1 MAIAAVAL
9 AAFAGACFAAVT
21 APGQSSRTSRP
32 AIAIEVASVRPV
44 PASSEPVLPPEPAR
58 LQAAA
63 DYLGIPVEQ
72 LTAQLTEG
80 RSLAQIADAIP
91 GKSEAGLIQALVQQR
106 REQLAKRAETLP
118 KRVKA
123 AVLKLGGPG
132 SGGGGGMLAVARAY
146 LGITAVAL
154 TRELRSGKTL
164 GGIAEST
171 PGRSR
176 EGLGKALY
184 AAREHQ
190 LKSAAQAGRLSE
202 AATHARLAHV
212 QLRVDRILSRTH
224 HKGAHKHAHRPAR

>member
-21 APGQSSRTSRP
+21 APGQSSQSSRP
-32 AIAIEVASVRPV
+32 TTAIEVASVHPV
-44 PASSEPVLPPEPAR
+44 PASSEPVLPPEPIR

-63 DYLGIPVEQ
+63 DYLGIPVGQ
-72 LTAQLTEG
+72 LTGELTEG
-80 RSLAQIADAIP
+80 KSLAQIADAIP

-132 SGGGGGMLAVARAY
+132 SGSNGGMLAVARSY
-146 LGITAVAL
+146 LGITAVEL

-164 GGIAEST
+164 GSIAEST
-171 PGRSR
+171 PGRSL
-176 EGLGKALY
+176 EGLSNALY

-190 LKSAAQAGRLSE
+190 LRSAAQAGKLSE

-212 QLRVDRILSRTH
+212 RLRVERILSRTH
-224 HKGAHKHAHRPAR
+224 HRGARKHDHRPAR